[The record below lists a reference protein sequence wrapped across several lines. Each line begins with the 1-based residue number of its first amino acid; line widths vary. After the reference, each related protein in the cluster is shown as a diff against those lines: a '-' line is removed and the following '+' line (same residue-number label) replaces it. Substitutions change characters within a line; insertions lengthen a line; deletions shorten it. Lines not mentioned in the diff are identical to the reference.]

1 MAKVIL
7 KASILAAALAGT
19 ALTAPAFAQQEDL
32 MSKALAAEGQ
42 RYWQAAEN
50 FYRQMLENEPE
61 RADLWKRLADIIAEE
76 GGRGEEAA
84 ETFAR
89 AAELSPENAAL
100 QADAAAAYSIINQP
114 ETALTYITRATR
126 LEPGNAEY
134 WNSRSVLEGWLGN
147 YAAAEVSMNR
157 AFDNGLPRSEEAL
170 VRLATLQQW
179 QNKLVESSA
188 TLQELIAAYPDNQ
201 LQLLNLARLYS
212 WRGNFAVAL
221 QYVDAYREAGGDPL
235 VHAQEKSLYLAWAD
249 RPDASRAISAPALA
263 ENPDDP
269 KLLIATAIAQQ
280 RGREF
285 DEMFSTLD
293 RLDEVTATSGEAQE
307 IRRILTAHLR
317 SNVDV
322 RFTASTDRDDIDIA
336 GGQAVVSYALKPG
349 TFFRLG
355 GESYYVNAP
364 AGSGLDRIDGG
375 ETIIKSGGWAEIE
388 APLGDNVWGSAQIGG
403 VFTDFNSSTTKV
415 NTQLHVRA
423 SDQATFTFGYDRDLF
438 MVSPRALSLGIVRN
452 ETFIRTVW
460 TPSLK
465 WYVEARGAYFWL
477 NDNNEEW
484 RGDLTV
490 IRQVFRRNQVNMD
503 IGFTGTWFGYEQD
516 LANGYYDPGFYQRYL
531 FPLYFYFK
539 FSDNDGLSIT
549 ISPGIQK
556 DDSMDRFHFAGA
568 VSFESTHGLYEDWM
582 LKTWLSA
589 YVGGSGSALDPS
601 LNINDY
607 YIVSGGLRLVRR
619 F

>member
-1 MAKVIL
+1 M
-7 KASILAAALAGT
+7 G
-19 ALTAPAFAQQEDL
+19 
-32 MSKALAAEGQ
+32 KALAAEGQ

-50 FYRQMLENEPE
+50 FYRQMLENEPG
-61 RADLWKRLADIIAEE
+61 RADLWKRLADIIAEQ
-76 GGRGEEAA
+76 GGRAEEAA
-84 ETFAR
+84 EAFAR
-89 AAELSPENAAL
+89 AADLESGNAEL
-100 QADAAAAYSIINQP
+100 QAQAAAAYSAVNQP
-114 ETALTYITRATR
+114 ETALAYITRATR
-126 LEPGNAEY
+126 LDPGNPEY
-134 WNSRSVLEGWLGN
+134 WNSRSVLEGWLGD
-147 YAAAEVSMNR
+147 YAAAETSMQR
-157 AFDNGLPRSEEAL
+157 AFQNGLARDEDAL

-179 QNKLVESSA
+179 QGKLVESSA
-188 TLQELIAAYPDNQ
+188 TLEELIAADPDNE

-212 WRGNFAVAL
+212 WRGNFSVAL
-221 QYVDAYREAGGDPL
+221 QYIDAYQGAGGDPL
-235 VHAQEKSLYLAWAD
+235 VHAQEKALYLAWAD
-249 RPDASRAISAPALA
+249 RPDASMAVSAPSLA
-263 ENPDDP
+263 DNPDDP

-280 RGREF
+280 RGRAF
-285 DEMFSTLD
+285 GEMFSTLD
-293 RLDEVTATSGEAQE
+293 HLDRVTATSGEAQE

-317 SNVDV
+317 SNVDM
-322 RFTASTDRDDIDIA
+322 RFFASTDRDDIDIA
-336 GGQAVVSYALKPG
+336 GGQGVVSYAFEPG
-349 TFFRLG
+349 TFLRLG

-388 APLGDNVWGSAQIGG
+388 GSLGDNVWGSARVGG
-403 VFTDFNSSTTKV
+403 VFTDFNTSTTRV

-438 MVSPRALSLGIVRN
+438 MASPRALSLGIVRN

-465 WYVEARGAYFWL
+465 WYVEARGAFFWL
-477 NDNNEEW
+477 NDTNEEW

-490 IRQVFRRNQVNMD
+490 IRQVFRKNQVNMD
-503 IGFTGTWFGYEQD
+503 MGFAGTWFGYQQD

-531 FPLYFYFK
+531 FPFYFYFK
-539 FSDNDGLSIT
+539 FSDDDGLSVT

-556 DDSMDRFHFAGA
+556 DDSMDKFHFAGA
-568 VSFESTHGLYEDWM
+568 VSFESTHGLYQDWM

-589 YVGGSGSALDPS
+589 YVGGSGSAINP
-601 LNINDY
+601 NINDY